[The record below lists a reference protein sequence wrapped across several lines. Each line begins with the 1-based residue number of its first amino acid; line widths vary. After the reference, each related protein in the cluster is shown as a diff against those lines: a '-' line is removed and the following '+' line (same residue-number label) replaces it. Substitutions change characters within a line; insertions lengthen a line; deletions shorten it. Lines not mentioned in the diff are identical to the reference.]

1 MSKNKIKNL
10 KPVIENRQARFNFE
24 LTENFEA
31 GISLSGWEVKGIRAG
46 QADMKD
52 SYVMMKKGEAWLI
65 GMNINPLN
73 EVTHAVDPIRTRK
86 LLLTKSELSKI
97 FKATQEKGLTCIPT
111 KLFWKENLIKI
122 KISLG
127 KGKTKFDK
135 RRSLKE
141 KEWKKKN
148 QKLTIFLVTLNKS
161 IKIPLHGGEM
171 D

>member
-10 KPVIENRQARFNFE
+10 KPIIENRRARFNFE

-31 GISLSGWEVKGIRAG
+31 GISLNGWEVKGIRAG

-73 EVTHAVDPIRTRK
+73 EVTHIVDPIRTRK

-141 KEWKKKN
+141 KEWKKE
-148 QKLTIFLVTLNKS
+148 KS
-161 IKIPLHGGEM
+161 KIDNLPSNFK
-171 D
+171 

>member
-1 MSKNKIKNL
+1 MSKNKIQNL

-31 GISLSGWEVKGIRAG
+31 GISLNGWEVKGIRAG
-46 QADMKD
+46 QADLKD

-97 FKATQEKGLTCIPT
+97 FKATQEKGLTCVPT

-141 KEWKKKN
+141 KEWKKE
-148 QKLTIFLVTLNKS
+148 KS
-161 IKIPLHGGEM
+161 KINNLPSNFK
-171 D
+171 

>member
-31 GISLSGWEVKGIRAG
+31 GISLNGWEVKGIRAG

-97 FKATQEKGLTCIPT
+97 FKATQEKGLTCVPT

-141 KEWKKKN
+141 KEWKKEEQRIMK
-148 QKLTIFLVTLNKS
+148 QKLLNK
-161 IKIPLHGGEM
+161 
-171 D
+171 

>member
-31 GISLSGWEVKGIRAG
+31 GISLNGWEVKGIRAG

-52 SYVMMKKGEAWLI
+52 SYVMIKKGEAWLI

-97 FKATQEKGLTCIPT
+97 FKATQEKGLTCVPT

-141 KEWKKKN
+141 KEWKKE
-148 QKLTIFLVTLNKS
+148 KS
-161 IKIPLHGGEM
+161 KINNLPSNFK
-171 D
+171 

>member
-31 GISLSGWEVKGIRAG
+31 GISLNGWEVKGIRAG

-65 GMNINPLN
+65 GMKINPLN

-97 FKATQEKGLTCIPT
+97 FKATQEKGLTCVPT

-141 KEWKKKN
+141 KEWKRE
-148 QKLTIFLVTLNKS
+148 KS
-161 IKIPLHGGEM
+161 KINNLPSNFK
-171 D
+171 

>member
-10 KPVIENRQARFNFE
+10 KPVIENRQARFNFV
-24 LTENFEA
+24 LIENFEA
-31 GISLSGWEVKGIRAG
+31 GISLNGWEVKGIRAG

-97 FKATQEKGLTCIPT
+97 FKATQEKGLTCVPT

-135 RRSLKE
+135 RRSLKD
-141 KEWKKKN
+141 KEWKKE
-148 QKLTIFLVTLNKS
+148 KL
-161 IKIPLHGGEM
+161 KINNLPSNFK
-171 D
+171 

>member
-31 GISLSGWEVKGIRAG
+31 GISLNGWEVKGIRAG

-73 EVTHAVDPIRTRK
+73 EVTHTVDPIRTRK

-141 KEWKKKN
+141 KEWKKE
-148 QKLTIFLVTLNKS
+148 KL
-161 IKIPLHGGEM
+161 KIDNLPSNFK
-171 D
+171 

>member
-10 KPVIENRQARFNFE
+10 KPIIENRQARFNFE

-31 GISLSGWEVKGIRAG
+31 GISLNGWEVKGIRAG

-73 EVTHAVDPIRTRK
+73 EVTHTVDPIRTRK

-141 KEWKKKN
+141 KEWKRE
-148 QKLTIFLVTLNKS
+148 KS
-161 IKIPLHGGEM
+161 KINNLPSNFK
-171 D
+171 

>member
-31 GISLSGWEVKGIRAG
+31 GISLNGWEVKGIRAG

-141 KEWKKKN
+141 KEWKKE
-148 QKLTIFLVTLNKS
+148 KS
-161 IKIPLHGGEM
+161 KINNLPSNFE
-171 D
+171 

>member
-31 GISLSGWEVKGIRAG
+31 GISLNGWEVKGIRAG

-141 KEWKKKN
+141 KEWKRE
-148 QKLTIFLVTLNKS
+148 KS
-161 IKIPLHGGEM
+161 KINNLPSNFK
-171 D
+171 

>member
-31 GISLSGWEVKGIRAG
+31 GISLNGWEVKGIRAG

-52 SYVMMKKGEAWLI
+52 SYVMIKKGEAWLI

-141 KEWKKKN
+141 KEWKRE
-148 QKLTIFLVTLNKS
+148 KS
-161 IKIPLHGGEM
+161 KINNLPSNFK
-171 D
+171 

>member
-10 KPVIENRQARFNFE
+10 RPVIENRQARFNFE

-31 GISLSGWEVKGIRAG
+31 GISLNGWEVKGIRAG

-73 EVTHAVDPIRTRK
+73 EVTHDVDPTRTRK

-97 FKATQEKGLTCIPT
+97 FKATQEKGLTCVPT

-141 KEWKKKN
+141 KEWKKE
-148 QKLTIFLVTLNKS
+148 KS
-161 IKIPLHGGEM
+161 KINNLPSNFE
-171 D
+171 

>member
-65 GMNINPLN
+65 GMNINPC
-73 EVTHAVDPIRTRK
+73 
-86 LLLTKSELSKI
+86 LLYTSPSPRDLY
-97 FKATQEKGLTCIPT
+97 
-111 KLFWKENLIKI
+111 
-122 KISLG
+122 
-127 KGKTKFDK
+127 
-135 RRSLKE
+135 RSRMP
-141 KEWKKKN
+141 
-148 QKLTIFLVTLNKS
+148 S
-161 IKIPLHGGEM
+161 SA
-171 D
+171 

>member
-31 GISLSGWEVKGIRAG
+31 GISLNGWEVKGIRAG
-46 QADMKD
+46 QADLKD

-141 KEWKKKN
+141 KEWKKE
-148 QKLTIFLVTLNKS
+148 KS
-161 IKIPLHGGEM
+161 KINNLPSNFK
-171 D
+171 

>member
-31 GISLSGWEVKGIRAG
+31 GISLNGWEVKGIRAG

-97 FKATQEKGLTCIPT
+97 FKATQEKGLTCIPI

-141 KEWKKKN
+141 KEWKRE
-148 QKLTIFLVTLNKS
+148 KS
-161 IKIPLHGGEM
+161 KINNLPSNFK
-171 D
+171 

>member
-31 GISLSGWEVKGIRAG
+31 GISLNGWEVKGIRAG

-141 KEWKKKN
+141 KEWKKE
-148 QKLTIFLVTLNKS
+148 KS
-161 IKIPLHGGEM
+161 KINNLPSNFK
-171 D
+171 